1 MADSEAKKLLKK
13 ELKKLV
19 KKANQRLRE
28 LENQGMTRGSNA
40 YQYVKRK
47 TYDEDKAYGKTLKG
61 QIKFRTNVGSMTYN
75 ELKHLKKEVYNFL
88 KAKTSTK
95 SGIKGVYEKSKSAF
109 EAKTGIHVSDE
120 LYSEFYRDKLIQTA
134 IGLYGSEQM
143 NNLLKK
149 TSQMEMN
156 TEQVVAQLEA
166 LGLNEDSEETDVEFE
181 KIEETFDNLFVDYL
195 VKFTGGSYD
204 DGNTDMFGDSDWL
217 NYPDDDEDE

>member
-13 ELKKLV
+13 ELRALV
-19 KKANQRLRE
+19 KRANQRLRE
-28 LENQGMTRGSNA
+28 LEKQGMTRGSNA

-47 TYDEDKAYGKTLKG
+47 TYDEDKAYSKTMKG
-61 QIKFRTNVGSMTYN
+61 QIKFKTNVGSMSYN
-75 ELKHLKKEVYNFL
+75 ELKHLKKEVSNFL
-88 KAKTSTK
+88 NAKTSTK
-95 SGIKGVYEKSKSAF
+95 IGIQGVYQKSKSAF

-134 IGLYGSEQM
+134 ISLYGSEQM
-143 NNLLKK
+143 NNLLEK

-156 TEQVVAQLEA
+156 TEQIVSQLEA
-166 LGLNEDSEETDVEFE
+166 LGLNENSDETDVEFE

-204 DGNTDMFGDSDWL
+204 EGNVDMFGDSDWL
-217 NYPDDDEDE
+217 NYQDDEDE